1 MNKNEE
7 RKFLQNQGY
16 DPDMYQECLQI
27 NNDTYTL
34 IMPGLT
40 EEEFLILA
48 DNYFTK
54 NVKTMCRSPALQS
67 LMSNPMSSPLENE
80 SSSSKGG
87 PTGESIEEGSIN
99 GGVAEEIS
107 SEEDEMIDPIEDIKI
122 RLKSILPIEN

>member
-67 LMSNPMSSPLENE
+67 LMSNPMSSPLEDE
-80 SSSSKGG
+80 SS
-87 PTGESIEEGSIN
+87 ESIEEGSIN